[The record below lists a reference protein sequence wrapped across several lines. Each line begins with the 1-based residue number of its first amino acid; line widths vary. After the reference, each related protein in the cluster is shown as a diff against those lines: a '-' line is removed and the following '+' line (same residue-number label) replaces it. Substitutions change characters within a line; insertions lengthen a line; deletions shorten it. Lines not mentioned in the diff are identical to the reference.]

1 MLSRLTL
8 VGYRASGKT
17 SIGRLIA
24 ARLGWP
30 FVDADEELERR
41 LGATIAE
48 YFAKHGEAPF
58 REQEARLLAELL
70 AAAPPQILATGGG
83 CVQREDNRRRLR
95 ERGGLVVYL
104 EAPAAFLQRR
114 LRHHAGGRP
123 SLTGATVVDEVP
135 QLLAQRDP
143 LYREVATAVVRAD
156 RAEKALVKEL
166 AAMVD
171 NLSGNTENPD

>member
-1 MLSRLTL
+1 MTSRLTL
-8 VGYRASGKT
+8 VGYRACGKT
-17 SIGRLIA
+17 TIGRLIA

-41 LGATIAE
+41 LGTTIAAF
-48 YFAKHGEAPF
+48 FAEHGEAPF
-58 REQEARLLAELL
+58 REQEAQLLTELL

-83 CVQREDNRRRLR
+83 CVLQEDNRRQLR

-104 EAPAAFLQRR
+104 AAPAAFLQRR

-123 SLTGATVVDEVP
+123 SLTGATVADEVP
-135 QLLAQRDP
+135 RLLAQRDP

-166 AAMVD
+166 VAMVD
-171 NLSGNTENPD
+171 NLAKPT